1 MDDLVKRL
9 RKSRHILQSAQ
20 RASISTKG
28 LGFGFGHAK
37 LCQEAA
43 DRISELEAEVERLV
57 RINKSF
63 GAEIKRLRKLKGEPD
78 NWSPTL
84 DKGDE

>member
-43 DRISELEAEVERLV
+43 DRIVELEAALAELQRAALTELQRL
-57 RINKSF
+57 
-63 GAEIKRLRKLKGEPD
+63 GQEY
-78 NWSPTL
+78 
-84 DKGDE
+84 DKEDE

>member
-1 MDDLVKRL
+1 MRELTPKERAAMDRAL
-9 RKSRHILQSAQ
+9 
-20 RASISTKG
+20 RASAEIVPDPRD
-28 LGFGFGHAK
+28 
-37 LCQEAA
+37 
-43 DRISELEAEVERLV
+43 DRITELEREVDRLV